1 MKWQLT
7 RFIIVRGENNVSLHR
22 RNFNR
27 IPVFRFGFRPAI
39 YLGPIQLCRLKP
51 SVLFA
56 FDYPG
61 WEEVAEAYQLGL
73 NHKDVLA
80 ERESALATKAE
91 ELDAE
96 AKKLEEEKQVLVAQ
110 VVALEEKEEYLAL
123 EERKLAEQQAQTRI
137 IQQSDETARERYA
150 TAARL
155 LEAMRPETA
164 GENLLKMPF
173 EMGVAVLS
181 LLDSRKAGRI
191 LETIPP
197 EQSSK
202 YMAELSGH

>member
-1 MKWQLT
+1 MFRYIAGILT
-7 RFIIVRGENNVSLHR
+7 AFLFFGS
-22 RNFNR
+22 
-27 IPVFRFGFRPAI
+27 VFGLLYI
-39 YLGPIQLCRLKP
+39 LDQYNYVDLKP

-56 FDYPG
+56 LSTIPG